1 MPLTTVDAK
10 PALIVIDLQA
20 GIAPH
25 AAAEVIENNTA
36 LTTAFRAAGHTV
48 VLVNVVA
55 GAPGRTEQNPAG
67 GAGEIPAEAT
77 VLIEALNATGSDI
90 KVSKST
96 WGAFASTD
104 LHAQLQAAGVTQVFV
119 TGVATSIGAESTAR
133 EAHALGYHVV
143 TVPDAMGD
151 LAPEAHEAA
160 VSLVFPRLSQVA
172 STAEVV
178 AALAGEKADA

>member
-1 MPLTTVDAK
+1 MPLTTVDAT

-25 AAAEVIENNTA
+25 APASVIENNSA
-36 LTTAFRAAGHTV
+36 LTSAFRAAGHTV

-67 GAGEIPAEAT
+67 GGSQIPAEAT
-77 VLIEALNATGSDI
+77 VLIDALNAADTDI
-90 KVSKST
+90 TVSKRT

-104 LHAQLQAAGVTQVFV
+104 LHAQLEARGVTQVFV

-133 EAHALGYHVV
+133 EAHALGYNVV
-143 TVPDAMGD
+143 VIPDAMGD
-151 LAPEAHEAA
+151 LSPEAHDAA
-160 VSLVFPRLSQVA
+160 VALVFPRLAEITTTS
-172 STAEVV
+172 EVV
-178 AALAGEKADA
+178 AALGEEASA

>member
-1 MPLTTVDAK
+1 MPLSAIDAK

-25 AAAEVIENNTA
+25 AAESVIENNTA
-36 LTTAFRAAGHTV
+36 LAGAFRAAGHTV

-67 GAGEIPAEAT
+67 GASEIPAEAT
-77 VLIEALNATGSDI
+77 VLIDALDAADTDI
-90 KVSKST
+90 TVSKRT

-104 LHAQLQAAGVTQVFV
+104 LHAQLQERGVTQVFV

-133 EAHALGYHVV
+133 EAHALGYNVV
-143 TVPDAMGD
+143 VVPDAMGD
-151 LAPEAHEAA
+151 LSTEAHDAA
-160 VSLVFPRLSQVA
+160 VSLVFPRLA
-172 STAEVV
+172 EIATTAEVV
-178 AALAGEKADA
+178 AALGEKAGA